1 MISINFPGKLTLG
14 MKIIYGIVAVGIIG
28 TIIAVIAFNR
38 SSYLATTMRLIRTQ
52 GDVRII
58 SAEGGSKPAAKN
70 KRFESGDMLVT
81 GVSDSLASV
90 SLDDSKIVTLQTD
103 SKAEF
108 IKKSKQIELK
118 LTKGALFFEVVQKLN
133 ADESFEI
140 KTSTLTAGIRGT
152 SGYIYYDEQ
161 GRDSIT
167 VTDGTVIITAVNP
180 DTGEIKYAEVKGGQR
195 LTVILYNDRTT
206 DSIDFEIED
215 LKEEDLNDFIL
226 KMLVENDKLL
236 DKVCNE
242 TGWDKQKLKDLLN
255 AILNTQIEGTEVT
268 PTPTEEETEPADT
281 SESETE
287 TETETEET
295 KNTSES
301 SEATSGDTK
310 PKATNTPKPKA
321 NNTNNNNN
329 NTKPKATST
338 PKPKATTKPTS
349 GSESSGGSSSGGGDP
364 TSGGSS
370 SGGGDPTSG
379 GSSSGGG
386 EPTSGGGSSSGGGEP
401 TSGGG
406 SSSGGGEPTSGGG
419 TSSGGGNPTTGGG
432 NGGSS
437 GGSNGGDS
445 GGGNSGS
452 GNDTNAD
459 GNN

>member
-301 SEATSGDTK
+301 YEATSGDTK

>member
-38 SSYLATTMRLIRTQ
+38 SSYLATTMRLVRTQ
-52 GDVRII
+52 GDVKII
-58 SAEGGSKPAAKN
+58 EAGGRSKPATKN
-70 KRFESGDMLVT
+70 KRFESGDSLMT
-81 GVSDSLASV
+81 GVNDSLASV
-90 SLDDSKIVTLQTD
+90 SLDDSKIVTLQKD
-103 SKAEF
+103 SRADF

-118 LTKGALFFEVVQKLN
+118 LTKGALFFEVIQKLN
-133 ADESFEI
+133 ADETFEI

-152 SGYIYYDEQ
+152 SGYIYCDEE

-167 VTDGTVIITAVNP
+167 VTDGMVIITAVNP
-180 DTGEIKYAEVKGGQR
+180 DTGERKYAEVKGGQR
-195 LTVILYNDRTT
+195 LTVILYSDRTT
-206 DSIDFEIED
+206 DTVDFEIED
-215 LKEEDLNDFIL
+215 LKEENLNDFIL

-242 TGWDKQKLKDLLN
+242 TGWDKQKLKDLMS
-255 AILNTQIEGTEVT
+255 AILNTQIEGTEIT

-301 SEATSGDTK
+301 SEATSGSTK

-321 NNTNNNNN
+321 NNTNNNNHNN

-338 PKPKATTKPTS
+338 PKPKSTATPTPAS
-349 GSESSGGSSSGGGDP
+349 GDNPGGSTGGDP
-364 TSGGSS
+364 TSGGGSS
-370 SGGGDPTSG
+370 TGGDPTSG
-379 GSSSGGG
+379 GGSSGGG
-386 EPTSGGGSSSGGGEP
+386 EPTSGGGSSSGGDP
-401 TSGGG
+401 TTGGG
-406 SSSGGGEPTSGGG
+406 ST
-419 TSSGGGNPTTGGG
+419 SGGGNPTTGGG
-432 NGGSS
+432 STS
-437 GGSNGGDS
+437 GGGNPTTGGGDS
-445 GGGNSGS
+445 GSGS
-452 GNDTNAD
+452 DTNGD

>member
-287 TETETEET
+287 TETEET

-406 SSSGGGEPTSGGG
+406 

>member
-287 TETETEET
+287 TETETETEET

-419 TSSGGGNPTTGGG
+419 

>member
-406 SSSGGGEPTSGGG
+406 

>member
-180 DTGEIKYAEVKGGQR
+180 GTGEIKYAEVKGGQR

>member
-58 SAEGGSKPAAKN
+58 SAEGGSKPATKN
-70 KRFESGDMLVT
+70 KRFESGDLLVT
-81 GVSDSLASV
+81 GVNDSLASV

-226 KMLVENDKLL
+226 KMLVENVKLL

-242 TGWDKQKLKDLLN
+242 TGWDKQKLKDLMN
-255 AILNTQIEGTEVT
+255 AILNSQIQGTEVT

-287 TETETEET
+287 TEKETE
-295 KNTSES
+295 NTSES
-301 SEATSGDTK
+301 ATPTPEETK
-310 PKATNTPKPKA
+310 ANATNTPKPKT
-321 NNTNNNNN
+321 NNTNNNNNNNHNN

-338 PKPKATTKPTS
+338 PKPKATATPTPAS
-349 GSESSGGSSSGGGDP
+349 GDNPGGSTGGDP
-364 TSGGSS
+364 TSGGGSPT
-370 SGGGDPTSG
+370 GGDPTSG
-379 GSSSGGG
+379 GGTSGGG
-386 EPTSGGGSSSGGGEP
+386 EPTSGGGSSSGGDP
-401 TSGGG
+401 TTGGG
-406 SSSGGGEPTSGGG
+406 ST
-419 TSSGGGNPTTGGG
+419 SGGGNPTTGGG
-432 NGGSS
+432 NGG
-437 GGSNGGDS
+437 DS
-445 GGGNSGS
+445 GDGNSGS
-452 GNDTNAD
+452 GNDTNGD
-459 GNN
+459 GNH

>member
-52 GDVRII
+52 GDVRIL

-70 KRFESGDMLVT
+70 KRFESGDLLVT

-370 SGGGDPTSG
+370 SGGG
-379 GSSSGGG
+379 

-406 SSSGGGEPTSGGG
+406 SSSSGGEPTSGGG

>member
-152 SGYIYYDEQ
+152 SGYIYYDER

-180 DTGEIKYAEVKGGQR
+180 GTGEIKYAEVKGGQR

-379 GSSSGGG
+379 G
-386 EPTSGGGSSSGGGEP
+386 
-401 TSGGG
+401 
-406 SSSGGGEPTSGGG
+406 G